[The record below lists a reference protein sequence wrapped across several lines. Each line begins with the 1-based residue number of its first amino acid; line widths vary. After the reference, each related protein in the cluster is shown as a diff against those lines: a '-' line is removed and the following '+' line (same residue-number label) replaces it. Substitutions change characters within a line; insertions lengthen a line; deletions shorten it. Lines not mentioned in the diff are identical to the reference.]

1 MVAKEGRGLIESED
15 DTIPRIHV
23 TSGEKVIEC
32 SITTRPRPVP
42 LLIPHGNLETVFT
55 TCTFIVEGEL
65 SMSQ

>member
-32 SITTRPRPVP
+32 SLTTRPRPVP
-42 LLIPHGNLETVFT
+42 LLIPHGNLETIFT
-55 TCTFIVEGEL
+55 TCMVYCRG
-65 SMSQ
+65 